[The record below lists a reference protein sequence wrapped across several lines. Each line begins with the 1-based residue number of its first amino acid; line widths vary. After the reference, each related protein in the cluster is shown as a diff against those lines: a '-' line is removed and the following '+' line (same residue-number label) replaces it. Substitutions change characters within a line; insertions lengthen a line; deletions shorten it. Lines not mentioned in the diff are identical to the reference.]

1 MRRKYFNTL
10 KGFVFVVLSFFVI
23 SHVCSFESLA
33 AEQKGLKI
41 AVINMQ
47 KVVRKSKAGQKA
59 SEALNK
65 KFEAL
70 QGELKAK
77 QDSIKAYK
85 DGLDKKLPLMNEEA
99 RADAEREYR
108 KMLKDFKQQSD
119 DAQFDMRQAEAEIM
133 EPVLKALEKIVTKI
147 GESGGYAMIFE
158 ANMPGLYY
166 FVPDADITDSVVK
179 AYDEETGKSK

>member
-1 MRRKYFNTL
+1 MKSNYLSISN
-10 KGFVFVVLSFFVI
+10 GFVFVVLFAFVAGCLF
-23 SHVCSFESLA
+23 SSQSMA
-33 AEQKGLKI
+33 AEQKGMKI

-59 SEALNK
+59 SESLNK

-70 QGELKAK
+70 QAELKTK
-77 QDSIKAYK
+77 QDSIKAHK
-85 DGLDKKLPLMNEEA
+85 DALDKKLPLMNEEA

-108 KMLKDFKQQSD
+108 KMLRDFKQQSD

-133 EPVLKALEKIVTKI
+133 EPVLKSLEKIVTKI
-147 GESGGYAMIFE
+147 GEAGGYAMIVE

-166 FVPDADITDSVVK
+166 FTPDAEITESVIK
-179 AYDEETGKSK
+179 TYDEDAGKAK